1 MERDYWNNNYSEFVK
16 FEVKENYYYDY
27 LKSMYVDLIMYDCHF
42 EDRLASFWGLENKV
56 PFLDYDLVNFS
67 INLSPKHQKLLY
79 DKKILRRSLE
89 KNLPPHITNKEK
101 TPFYFGEGEQHIRNM
116 LLEFFKYN
124 NYQLLKEI
132 SDNQHEFNNLTK
144 SLEFN
149 FSKDRAIEPFIRYI
163 NVKLLKKCLLKE
175 NTINVFKG
183 VV

>member
-1 MERDYWNNNYSEFVK
+1 M
-16 FEVKENYYYDY
+16 
-27 LKSMYVDLIMYDCHF
+27 M
-42 EDRLASFWGLENKV
+42 
-56 PFLDYDLVNFS
+56 
-67 INLSPKHQKLLY
+67 
-79 DKKILRRSLE
+79 
-89 KNLPPHITNKEK
+89 
-101 TPFYFGEGEQHIRNM
+101 
-116 LLEFFKYN
+116 LEFFKYN